1 MESQI
6 KQIKINATNIKSTL
20 FNSNKQLKKLR
31 VQERNLFRNQQ
42 IERKR
47 QQKEAFV
54 ESQKTGGGV
63 LGSIGSRLLSGPMSL
78 LDRIKQFFGTI
89 LLGIL
94 VNNLPRIYAGIQKFL
109 DDNKNIIETI
119 KTVLKVTGNA
129 IMGFIDVFNATKD
142 IVGKV
147 GNTVNQIKSGL
158 DELSKFASNIVNET
172 SILNTDIL
180 RLDKDFKAE
189 FKDEYTAR
197 TTQQVR
203 EDVKTEIKQSGVTK
217 KQFSQSLNQ
226 YRTVKNQSEPTQKVS
241 IPGVGSYQRVKKGF
255 WEGGLFGGT
264 KEVATDAFGSS
275 ISPQEFDTR
284 FLGVAGDVDNLFQGY
299 SQGGTVKPT
308 TSGSALKGQSFSG
321 ESGTARKARESTQS
335 FSTFE
340 NNAIAQSNI
349 IGVQEENNK
358 NFEEMIKKFKE
369 LFGKKD
375 EGIVSSPYA
384 PPTSDPRQQAPV
396 IPTPSGL
403 PAIDVNPKD
412 VIGTVG
418 YTGDTVPKGPGGS
431 HIHIQNMDNYE
442 NGIPQGVKYSILV
455 NGVPMPQK
463 LKFTS
468 GIGLRWNRIHRGED
482 FAGDP
487 NQQITLTGGLKFVQY
502 IPDQGDGYGNKVII
516 QAPNGVKYS
525 LNHLNSGPSNIN
537 ELIERQKKSAK
548 DPVKEQ
554 AANLLK
560 ALERPGAVPGITVD
574 PKNLQ
579 KLKIAPKLKH
589 SGKSGLDEL
598 SQTFDDGDGS
608 VVMIMAQQPVIV
620 PGPTRYI
627 TRTVTQT
634 MPVPV
639 AIHPK
644 SSGLRS
650 LV

>member
-1 MESQI
+1 METQI
-6 KQIKINATNIKSTL
+6 KALKINSQNIKSTL
-20 FNSNKQLKKLR
+20 INRNKELKKLR
-31 VQERNLFRNQQ
+31 LQENNLFNQQ
-42 IERKR
+42 QSER
-47 QQKEAFV
+47 QKEQRESSL
-54 ESQKTGGGV
+54 ESQKSGGV
-63 LGSIGSRLLSGPMSL
+63 LGGIGARLLAGPMSL
-78 LDRIKQFFGTI
+78 FDKIKEFFGNI

-142 IVGKV
+142 IAGQI
-147 GNTVNQIKSGL
+147 GNTINQIKSGL
-158 DELSKFASNIVNET
+158 DELSEFASNIVNET

-180 RLDKDFKAE
+180 SLDKDFKDE

-255 WEGGLFGGT
+255 WEGGMFGGT
-264 KEVATDAFGSS
+264 KEVTTDAFGSS

-299 SQGGTVKPT
+299 SEGGTVKPT

-396 IPTPSGL
+396 IPSPSGL

-418 YTGDTVPKGPGGS
+418 YTGYTEPKGPGGS

-442 NGIPQGVKYSILV
+442 NGVPQGVKYSILV

-468 GIGLRWNRIHRGED
+468 GIGMRWGKMHKGED

-502 IPDQGDGYGNKVII
+502 IPDQGDGYGNRVII
-516 QAPNGVKYS
+516 QAPSGVKYS
-525 LNHLNSGPSNIN
+525 LNHLNSGPLNIN
-537 ELIERQKKSAK
+537 ELIERQKNSAK

-554 AANLLK
+554 AGNLLK
-560 ALERPGAVPGITVD
+560 ALERPGEVPEVKVD
-574 PKNLQ
+574 PNNLQ
-579 KLKIAPKLKH
+579 KLKIAPKLKNR
-589 SGKSGLDEL
+589 GKGGLDKL

-627 TRTVTQT
+627 TRTIAQP
-634 MPVPV
+634 MPFPV
-639 AIHPK
+639 VMHPK
-644 SSGLRS
+644 SSGLRG